1 MKTNQGART
10 KRVMVAA
17 NICTRPCHKLATQI
31 EQAKRAFHVE
41 SREKPE
47 LPDRIFR
54 LALNEA
60 SALAWQTGYPLL
72 LFPDLAAE
80 KIQAATEWNAR
91 QKHLRP
97 KNSVPAM
104 SN

>member
-1 MKTNQGART
+1 MKTNQGPRRDRIVA
-10 KRVMVAA
+10 AA
-17 NICTRPCHKLATQI
+17 NIGTESSHKLATQI
-31 EQAKRAFHVE
+31 NQAKKSFHVE
-41 SREKPE
+41 SGATPE
-47 LPDRIFR
+47 QPDRIFR

-80 KIQAATEWNAR
+80 KIEAAAAWNAR
-91 QKHLRP
+91 QKLLRQ
-97 KNSVPAM
+97 KISVPEM